1 MVVLKLEPGVKR
13 LLFIKDLLLFLFP
26 ERGNLVIMN
35 RGVAIWE
42 CEVNVNL
49 FQKKAVLQC
58 WVLEGSAELEFDK
71 PKSYMTQS

>member
-49 FQKKAVLQC
+49 FQKELFYSVGCWKGLQNLNLINQKAI
-58 WVLEGSAELEFDK
+58 
-71 PKSYMTQS
+71 